1 MRLPSM
7 SAKNHRS
14 SSFSVGRG
22 QEAEAGLAPAASLGC
37 YQRCAGGAAATCSE
51 CGSDPDCWDSC
62 AGPGVGAC
70 ISRCTPNYY

>member
-7 SAKNHRS
+7 SANQHRS
-14 SSFSVGRG
+14 SSYPVGPAVG
-22 QEAEAGLAPAASLGC
+22 IVGLAPAASLGC
-37 YQRCAGGAAATCSE
+37 YQRCAGNAASTCSE

-70 ISRCTPNYY
+70 ISRCTPTYF